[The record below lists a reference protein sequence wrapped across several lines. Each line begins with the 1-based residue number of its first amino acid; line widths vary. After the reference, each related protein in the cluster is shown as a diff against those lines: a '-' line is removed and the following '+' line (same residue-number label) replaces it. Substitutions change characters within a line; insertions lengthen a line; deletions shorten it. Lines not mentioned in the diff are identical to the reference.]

1 MPPTTPPDLEV
12 VLIAAVAADGTI
24 GVDGELPW
32 HYPADLAH
40 FKETTMGSPVIAG
53 RRTFEGILSRLGE
66 PLPGR
71 TNIVLSRSEPE
82 LPATVHLASD
92 LETAFA
98 QAANVSE
105 TVYIIGGETVY
116 EATLPVADRLV
127 LTEIPGTY
135 DGDSFFP
142 AWPPGDTWELVEERT
157 ADPLRFTTYRRSP
170 AVEE

>member
-105 TVYIIGGETVY
+105 TVYIIG
-116 EATLPVADRLV
+116 
-127 LTEIPGTY
+127 TY